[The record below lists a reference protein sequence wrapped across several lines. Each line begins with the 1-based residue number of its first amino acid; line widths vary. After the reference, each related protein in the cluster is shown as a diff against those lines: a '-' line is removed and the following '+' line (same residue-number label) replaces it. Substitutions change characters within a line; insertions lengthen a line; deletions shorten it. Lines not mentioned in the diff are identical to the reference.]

1 VGMVKCPMMKDTDLL
16 QLALGLNEPWFVEKS
31 DFDMEQKRFD
41 IFLDFKKGSMFTC
54 PECGRSGKVHD
65 TVEKTWKH
73 LNFFQHE
80 TYLHA
85 RTPRMRCDEH
95 GVKLVEVVWARKQSG
110 FTLLFE
116 ALVMAMMSMMPVNAV
131 AKQLGVT
138 DKRLWRILEHYVG
151 KDLAAQDLSTLAKV
165 GIDETSTKKGHN
177 YVSLFVDMDK
187 SKVVF
192 VTEGKDAAT
201 VERFAQ
207 HLTEH
212 RGDPKAITEASID
225 MSPAFITGVAQH
237 LPKASITF
245 DKFHVIKLLNK
256 AVDDIRKEERR
267 TEPLLKSTR
276 YLWLKNPGNLSHG
289 QAIAIA
295 SLAKLKLKTARAYRM
310 RLVFQE
316 AFTLSEP
323 YALTAL
329 EKWFGWAIRSRL
341 KPIIEFAKMLKRH
354 WEGIVRWF
362 KSRLTNAVLEGLNSL
377 VQAAKARA
385 RGYRTLRNFK
395 IMIYLVAGKLGL
407 LST

>member
-1 VGMVKCPMMKDTDLL
+1 
-16 QLALGLNEPWFVEKS
+16 
-31 DFDMEQKRFD
+31 
-41 IFLDFKKGSMFTC
+41 
-54 PECGRSGKVHD
+54 
-65 TVEKTWKH
+65 
-73 LNFFQHE
+73 
-80 TYLHA
+80 
-85 RTPRMRCDEH
+85 
-95 GVKLVEVVWARKQSG
+95 
-110 FTLLFE
+110 
-116 ALVMAMMSMMPVNAV
+116 
-131 AKQLGVT
+131 
-138 DKRLWRILEHYVG
+138 
-151 KDLAAQDLSTLAKV
+151 
-165 GIDETSTKKGHN
+165 
-177 YVSLFVDMDK
+177 
-187 SKVVF
+187 
-192 VTEGKDAAT
+192 
-201 VERFAQ
+201 
-207 HLTEH
+207 
-212 RGDPKAITEASID
+212 
-225 MSPAFITGVAQH
+225 
-237 LPKASITF
+237 
-245 DKFHVIKLLNK
+245 LLNK

>member
-1 VGMVKCPMMKDTDLL
+1 MRDTDLL
-16 QLALGLNEPWFVEKS
+16 QIALGLSEPWFVEKTE
-31 DFDMEQKRFD
+31 FDAELRRFD
-41 IFLDFKKGSMFTC
+41 IFLDFRKGSMFAC
-54 PECGRSGKVHD
+54 PECGKSGKVHD
-65 TVEKTWKH
+65 SVKKTWKH

-85 RTPRMRCDEH
+85 RIPRMRCDEH
-95 GVKLVEVVWARKQSG
+95 GVKLVDVLWARKQSG

-116 ALVMAMMSMMPVNAV
+116 ALVMAMMRMMPVNAV
-131 AKQLGVT
+131 ARQLGVT

-151 KDLAAQDLSTLAKV
+151 KDLAEQDLSSLEKV

-177 YVSLFVDMDK
+177 YVSLFVDMEK

-192 VTEGKDAAT
+192 VAEGKDTAT
-201 VERFAQ
+201 VERFTQ
-207 HLTEH
+207 HITEH
-212 RGDPKAITEASID
+212 GGDPKAITEASID
-225 MSPAFITGVAQH
+225 MSPAFITGVEKH
-237 LPKASITF
+237 LPEASITF

-276 YLWLKNPGNLSHG
+276 YLWLKNPCNLSNG
-289 QAIAIA
+289 QATALA
-295 SLAKLKLKTARAYRM
+295 SLSKLKLKTARAYRM

-316 AFTLSEP
+316 AFTLSRQF
-323 YALTAL
+323 ALTAL
-329 EKWFGWAIRSRL
+329 KKWYGWAIRSRL
-341 KPIIEFAKMLKRH
+341 EPIIEFAKMLKRH

-362 KSRLTNAVLEGLNSL
+362 TSGLTNAVLEGLNSL

-385 RGYRTLRNFK
+385 RGYRTVKNFM

>member
-1 VGMVKCPMMKDTDLL
+1 MGIVRSAMMRDTDLL
-16 QLALGLNEPWFVEKS
+16 QIALGLKEPWFVVKS
-31 DFDMEQKRFD
+31 DFDAEQKRFD
-41 IFLDFKKGSMFTC
+41 IFLDFRKGSIFPC
-54 PECGRSGKVHD
+54 PECGSSGKVHD

-85 RTPRMRCDEH
+85 RMPRIRCDKH
-95 GVKLVEVVWARKQSG
+95 GVKLVDVVWARKQSG

-116 ALVMAMMSMMPVNAV
+116 ALVMAMMSMMPVKAV

-151 KDLAAQDLSTLAKV
+151 EDLAKQDLSSLEKV
-165 GIDETSTKKGHN
+165 GIDETSIKKGHN
-177 YVSLFVDMDK
+177 YVSLFVDMEK
-187 SKVVF
+187 GKVVY

-201 VERFAQ
+201 VERFTQ
-207 HLTEH
+207 HLKEH
-212 RGDPKAITEASID
+212 GGNPEAISEASID
-225 MSPAFITGVAQH
+225 MSPAFMTGVGTH
-237 LPKASITF
+237 LPQASITF

-276 YLWLKNPGNLSHG
+276 YLWLKNPGNLTKG
-289 QAIAIA
+289 QTTALA

-316 AFTLSEP
+316 AFTLSWE
-323 YALTAL
+323 YAIKAL
-329 EKWFGWAIRSRL
+329 EKWYAWAIRSRL
-341 KPIIEFAKMLKRH
+341 SPIIEFARMLKRH
-354 WEGIVRWF
+354 WDGIVRWF
-362 KSRLTNAVLEGLNSL
+362 TSGLTNAVLEGLNSL

-385 RGYRTLRNFK
+385 RGYRTEKNFK

>member
-1 VGMVKCPMMKDTDLL
+1 MVKCPMMKDTDLL

-65 TVEKTWKH
+65 TDEKTWKH

-165 GIDETSTKKGHN
+165 GIDETSTK
-177 YVSLFVDMDK
+177 
-187 SKVVF
+187 
-192 VTEGKDAAT
+192 
-201 VERFAQ
+201 
-207 HLTEH
+207 
-212 RGDPKAITEASID
+212 IT
-225 MSPAFITGVAQH
+225 
-237 LPKASITF
+237 
-245 DKFHVIKLLNK
+245 
-256 AVDDIRKEERR
+256 
-267 TEPLLKSTR
+267 
-276 YLWLKNPGNLSHG
+276 
-289 QAIAIA
+289 
-295 SLAKLKLKTARAYRM
+295 
-310 RLVFQE
+310 
-316 AFTLSEP
+316 
-323 YALTAL
+323 
-329 EKWFGWAIRSRL
+329 
-341 KPIIEFAKMLKRH
+341 
-354 WEGIVRWF
+354 
-362 KSRLTNAVLEGLNSL
+362 
-377 VQAAKARA
+377 
-385 RGYRTLRNFK
+385 
-395 IMIYLVAGKLGL
+395 
-407 LST
+407 